1 MDVLNILHIFV
12 LDIVVA
18 LEIIVNRYTVS
29 LLVYVP
35 VFNTDLVTY
44 DSRMRRNY
52 QVLHSTIINIS
63 RQSTTDPLIKKKNM
77 ARFYVRLL
85 TTSHLVTTCN

>member
-18 LEIIVNRYTVS
+18 LEIIVNRYTVT

-44 DSRMRRNY
+44 DSRMRRYY
-52 QVLHSTIINIS
+52 QVL
-63 RQSTTDPLIKKKNM
+63 QQ
-77 ARFYVRLL
+77 
-85 TTSHLVTTCN
+85 

>member
-18 LEIIVNRYTVS
+18 LEIIVNRYTVT

-44 DSRMRRNY
+44 DSRMRRYY
-52 QVLHSTIINIS
+52 QVL
-63 RQSTTDPLIKKKNM
+63 QYKYK
-77 ARFYVRLL
+77 
-85 TTSHLVTTCN
+85 